1 MNSSAHL
8 TTNLVDNLNQK
19 SLLGLAADESSSGNS
34 SSAYTLPTAN
44 ELESLFPELQI
55 KEMVGSGGM
64 GCVFRAQQSR
74 LERDVALKLLP
85 RELGADGMFAE
96 RFSREARAM
105 ARMNHPNIVSI
116 HDFGE
121 TNGLHFLVMEY
132 MDGMN
137 LRELLE
143 AGPISPSDAVRIF
156 DSVCQALAY
165 AHAEGV
171 IHRDIKPENILF
183 NKMGHVALADFGLA
197 RLATDSNAAVSL
209 TQTRQAM
216 GTLNYMAPEQWEN
229 PKAVDYRADVY
240 SLGILLYELL
250 TGRVPRGTFPPAS
263 SIVDVPAHVD
273 AAINKAL
280 QIDAADRHQSVVE
293 FCRAVS
299 GNVGSESDAV
309 EFHQNGTLT
318 NFMNVGADVL
328 RAIPVPRAISDDR
341 IQTHAV
347 WTNLIAAGIVLMISM
362 QPWMYIVDN
371 GYNRAFEGLN
381 TYVLLDQ
388 VQVPVSLI
396 PVASVLLFLLALLRK
411 KIHPV
416 RADLISLVAAGAA
429 LAVTIMSF
437 ELLHAVNRSGESLR
451 GQLTIFPFLT
461 LGVVAFQLV
470 ETLIRIGYVVWI
482 PFRTFYNWLRSYV
495 VQETE
500 KERQKKEE
508 KKAVWHARWNSFLK
522 GWHHLTG
529 VDKRKGK
536 DDAQKN

>member
-19 SLLGLAADESSSGNS
+19 SLLGLAASESGPSNS
-34 SSAYTLPTAN
+34 ASTYTLPTAD

-64 GCVFRAQQSR
+64 GCVFRAQQTR
-74 LERDVALKLLP
+74 LERNVALKLLP

-105 ARMNHPNIVSI
+105 ARLNHPNIVAI

-121 TNGLHFLVMEY
+121 AKGLHYLVMEY

-143 AGPISPSDAVRIF
+143 AGPIAPVDAMRIF
-156 DSVCQALAY
+156 ESVCQALAY

-197 RLATDSNAAVSL
+197 RLATDSHAAVSL

-240 SLGILLYELL
+240 SMGILLYELL

-263 SIVDVPAHVD
+263 SIVNVPVSVD

-280 QIDAADRHQSVVE
+280 QIDAADRHQSVLE
-293 FCRAVS
+293 FCQAITGVAS
-299 GNVGSESDAV
+299 PGEEPVGFD
-309 EFHQNGTLT
+309 QNGTLT
-318 NFMNVGADVL
+318 NFMNVGAGVL
-328 RAIPVPRAISDDR
+328 KAIPVPNVVSNDR
-341 IQTHAV
+341 MQTHAI
-347 WTNLIAAGIVLMISM
+347 WTNLIAAGIVLMMAM
-362 QPWMYIVDN
+362 QPWMYLVEG
-371 GYNRAFEGLN
+371 GYNRAYEGME
-381 TYVLLDQ
+381 TYVLLEE
-388 VQVPVSLI
+388 VQIPISLI
-396 PVASVLLFLLALLRK
+396 PVASILLFVLALLRK
-411 KIHPV
+411 KIHAV
-416 RADLISLVAAGAA
+416 RADLISVVVGAA
-429 LAVTIMSF
+429 AIAVTAMSF
-437 ELLHAVNRSGESLR
+437 ELLHAVNRNGEAVR
-451 GQLTIFPFLT
+451 GQLAIFPFLT
-461 LGVVAFQLV
+461 MGVLAFQMV
-470 ETLIRIGYVVWI
+470 ETLIRIGYFIWI
-482 PFRTFYNWLRSYV
+482 PFRRFCEWLKSYV
-495 VQETE
+495 ASETE
-500 KERQKKEE
+500 KENQKKEE
-508 KKAVWHARWNSFLK
+508 RKARWHARWNSFLA
-522 GWHHLTG
+522 GWHQLTG
-529 VDKRKGK
+529 VDKRQDN
-536 DDAQKN
+536 DDI